1 MWRGDGCQVG
11 TELLQSL
18 ANIGY
23 FLEGKRA
30 FAVSVK
36 RKARA
41 AYARTFD
48 RWQQH
53 SKGCVQCRNALS
65 SMITKIR
72 STVEA
77 DSRAG
82 LD

>member
-1 MWRGDGCQVG
+1 MSRRDGCKVG

-30 FAVSVK
+30 LPVSVK
-36 RKARA
+36 RKGRL

-53 SKGCVQCRNALS
+53 SKDYLQCWNALS
-65 SMITKIR
+65 NMITEIR
-72 STVEA
+72 STVE
-77 DSRAG
+77 DDNLAG

>member
-1 MWRGDGCQVG
+1 MSRCDGCQVG

-18 ANIGY
+18 ADLGY

-30 FAVSVK
+30 LPVSVK
-36 RKARA
+36 RKGRL
-41 AYARTFD
+41 AYVRTFD

-53 SKGCVQCRNALS
+53 SKDCLQCRNALS
-65 SMITKIR
+65 SMITEIR
-72 STVEA
+72 RTVED